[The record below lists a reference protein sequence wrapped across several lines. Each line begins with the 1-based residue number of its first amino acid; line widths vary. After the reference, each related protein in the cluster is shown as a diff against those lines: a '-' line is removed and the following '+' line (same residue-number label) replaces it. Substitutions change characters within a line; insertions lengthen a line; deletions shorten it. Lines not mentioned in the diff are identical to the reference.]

1 MPNAYGGVPPN
12 RGSAYGGVPVPPHYR
27 PTHESDAQ
35 ESQPGQ
41 FVCKECGFIAGSR
54 IGLVGHM
61 KTHKGKE
68 QS

>member
-27 PTHESDAQ
+27 PTHEVKEQVTSPA
-35 ESQPGQ
+35 P
-41 FVCKECGFIAGSR
+41 FICTECGFTAKSA